1 LAHVEHHSAH
11 PHPAAHVLVDWVG
24 GLLDHRS
31 FHDASE
37 SLMRGRAARISPYDF
52 GSFEASH
59 RIWQGVAV
67 LADAPHSATLLNDY
81 VIDQVAVGCGNGQA

>member
-1 LAHVEHHSAH
+1 
-11 PHPAAHVLVDWVG
+11 VLVDWVG

-59 RIWQGVAV
+59 QIWQGVAV
-67 LADAPHSATLLNDY
+67 LADAPHSAIVLNDY
-81 VIDQVAVGCGNGQA
+81 VIDQVAVGSR

>member
-1 LAHVEHHSAH
+1 
-11 PHPAAHVLVDWVG
+11 VLVDWVG

-59 RIWQGVAV
+59 DLGRVRMRRMMLDMSQEKLGDALG
-67 LADAPHSATLLNDY
+67 LA
-81 VIDQVAVGCGNGQA
+81 